1 MNFCL
6 NSSWAAV
13 LLAIGI
19 IAVVVGGCVCICKVC
34 CPGHRSTGVVIP
46 GQTGPGTLNTSYR
59 LLKLNVSICVRVC
72 VCVCDCLNK
81 THSPSTPPT
90 QKDCV
95 CLSPVI
101 CKACCDVLVYVFS
114 YENTYKRQN
123 VLNMVC
129 RRKLH

>member
-6 NSSWAAV
+6 NLSWAAV

-72 VCVCDCLNK
+72 VCVFV
-81 THSPSTPPT
+81 T
-90 QKDCV
+90 
-95 CLSPVI
+95 
-101 CKACCDVLVYVFS
+101 A
-114 YENTYKRQN
+114 
-123 VLNMVC
+123 
-129 RRKLH
+129 